1 MYNSNAMTF
10 LEEAKLWKQLKGQW
24 LPVVQREEGMNGWN
38 TGDFVGTELFC
49 MTP

>member
-1 MYNSNAMTF
+1 MYNSNDI
-10 LEEAKLWKQLKGQW
+10 LEEAKLWTRKQLKGHW

-49 MTP
+49 TTP